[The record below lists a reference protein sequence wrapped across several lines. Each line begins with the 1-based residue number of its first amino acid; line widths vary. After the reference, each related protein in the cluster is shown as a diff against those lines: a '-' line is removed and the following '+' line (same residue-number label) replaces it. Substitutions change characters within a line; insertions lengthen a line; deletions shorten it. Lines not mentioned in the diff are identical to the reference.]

1 MGGLLSREPRPTAGS
16 FIHIRFIPGPPA
28 DTRCWG
34 SVSPWIMQLVRVTHG
49 TRSTVASFSC
59 CVWGWAPPHTGPAFE
74 SEPYSVLPALLD
86 SLLARLPVRGA
97 ATNLSIGCF
106 GGCRH
111 LRQPVGA
118 ATTQRRISRRRWG
131 AHLVWGVCRG
141 GASSYARCGWPCCC
155 WQVRHLS
162 PTRGAAVRPHTP
174 RRSPV
179 EPACS
184 QLRRWAQRTV
194 RRSVL
199 R

>member
-16 FIHIRFIPGPPA
+16 FIRIRLQIHFLNRLRYAMLGFRCHRGSCSWFGSLTAHGARWPPSPVA
-28 DTRCWG
+28 LGGGLHHTPAPPLNLNHTQSYLRCW
-34 SVSPWIMQLVRVTHG
+34 THFLRG
-49 TRSTVASFSC
+49 CPRA
-59 CVWGWAPPHTGPAFE
+59 WGGNKF
-74 SEPYSVLPALLD
+74 LNRLL
-86 SLLARLPVRGA
+86 
-97 ATNLSIGCF
+97 

-184 QLRRWAQRTV
+184 QLRRWEQRTV
-194 RRSVL
+194 R
-199 R
+199 

>member
-1 MGGLLSREPRPTAGS
+1 MGGLLSRRLAPHGS
-16 FIHIRFIPGPPA
+16 FIHIHSLNRLP
-28 DTRCWG
+28 TRDAG
-34 SVSPWIMQLVRVTHG
+34 VSVSPWIMQLVRVTHG

-59 CVWGWAPPHTGPAFE
+59 CVGGWTPPHTGPAFE
-74 SEPYSVLPALLD
+74 SEPYSVPPALLD
-86 SLLARLPVRGA
+86 SLLARLPPCVGRQQMSQSVV
-97 ATNLSIGCF
+97 L

-194 RRSVL
+194 QRSV
-199 R
+199 RR

>member
-1 MGGLLSREPRPTAGS
+1 MGGLLSRSLAPLPGHLFAYAS
-16 FIHIRFIPGPPA
+16 RFIPFTVCRHAMLGFGVTVDHAAGSGHSRPPSPVA
-28 DTRCWG
+28 FGGGLHHTPAPPLNLNHTQSYLRCW
-34 SVSPWIMQLVRVTHG
+34 THFLRG
-49 TRSTVASFSC
+49 CPRA
-59 CVWGWAPPHTGPAFE
+59 WGGNKF
-74 SEPYSVLPALLD
+74 LNRLL
-86 SLLARLPVRGA
+86 
-97 ATNLSIGCF
+97 

-131 AHLVWGVCRG
+131 AHLVWSVCRG

-194 RRSVL
+194 RRSV
-199 R
+199 RR